1 MLKKFMSLLGLH
13 KDVGGP
19 AHAGAN
25 PVFFTYVYEVE
36 QGFVFS
42 WHDSAHR
49 LGGVSNPYWTEA
61 EAETARKFWEGKKAA
76 FEKATF
82 VRP

>member
-1 MLKKFMSLLGLH
+1 MLNKLLTALGFR

-19 AHAGAN
+19 VHAGVN
-25 PVFFTYVYEVE
+25 PVYFTYVYEE
-36 QGFVFS
+36 PTHWIFS
-42 WHDSAHR
+42 WHDSAHK
-49 LGGVSNPYWTEA
+49 LGSSSEYWSQA